1 MTRPAPTPVRAARP
15 AVRSAALAAAALAA
29 VALAGC
35 AAPAT
40 PEGATAEGSPE
51 PAAEGFPVTVEHAYG
66 ATTLESEPQRVVAWD
81 WSTQDAVIG
90 LGVEPVAM
98 TTYTYGG
105 EEGVL
110 PWTADALA
118 EQDMETPQL
127 LTYGAEVP
135 FEQIAA
141 AEPDVI
147 LAVNSGLTEG
157 DYATLSQIA
166 PTVVQPG
173 DAYVTPWQE
182 QVELVGAALGRTGQ
196 AEELVAET
204 SAAITAQAEANPE
217 LAGAT
222 FAYASGDVSTGQL
235 SLYVPGD
242 VRVQLLTELGM
253 ELTPY
258 VADNAPGDGAF
269 SYPVSLEQADQVT
282 SDVLVAWFGDQ
293 AAVDAFTADPLVQRV
308 PALASGAFAPVVG
321 ESFVM
326 ATSAVSALS
335 IPWALEDYVPL
346 LADAVQAGGQGGSA
360 G

>member
-1 MTRPAPTPVRAARP
+1 MTRPAPARP
-15 AVRSAALAAAALAA
+15 LTALAAVLTPALAA

-35 AAPAT
+35 AAPSG
-40 PEGATAEGSPE
+40 PEAAPAGGS
-51 PAAEGFPVTVEHAYG
+51 PAAEGSFPVTLEHAYG
-66 ATTLESEPQRVVAWD
+66 ETTVESEPQRVVAWD

-90 LGVEPVAM
+90 LGVAPVAM

-105 EEGVL
+105 NEDGVL

-118 EQDMETPQL
+118 EQGLETPQL

-135 FEQIAA
+135 FEEIAA
-141 AEPDVI
+141 ADPDVI

-157 DYATLSQIA
+157 DYETLSQIA

-173 DAYVTPWQE
+173 DPYVTPWQE
-182 QVELVGAALGRTGQ
+182 QVELVGAALGRTEQ
-196 AEELVAET
+196 ADALVEETE
-204 SAAITAQAEANPE
+204 AAITAQAQAHPE

-258 VADNAPGDGAF
+258 VAENAPGDGAF

-308 PALASGAFAPVVG
+308 PAVASGAFAPVVG

-335 IPWALEDYVPL
+335 IPWALEDYAPL
-346 LADAVQAGGQGGSA
+346 LAEAARASGSA

>member
-1 MTRPAPTPVRAARP
+1 MTRPAPARP
-15 AVRSAALAAAALAA
+15 LTALAAVLTPALAA

-35 AAPAT
+35 AAPSG
-40 PEGATAEGSPE
+40 PEAAPAGGS
-51 PAAEGFPVTVEHAYG
+51 PAAEGSFPVTLEHAYG
-66 ATTLESEPQRVVAWD
+66 ETTVESEPQRVVAWD

-90 LGVEPVAM
+90 LGVAPVAM

-105 EEGVL
+105 NEDGVL

-118 EQDMETPQL
+118 EQGLETPQL

-135 FEQIAA
+135 FEEIAA
-141 AEPDVI
+141 ADPDVI

-157 DYATLSQIA
+157 DYETLSQIA

-173 DAYVTPWQE
+173 DPYVTPWQE
-182 QVELVGAALGRTGQ
+182 QVELVGAALGRTEQ
-196 AEELVAET
+196 ADALVEETE
-204 SAAITAQAEANPE
+204 AAITAQAQAHPE

-258 VADNAPGDGAF
+258 VAENAPGDGAF

-308 PALASGAFAPVVG
+308 PAVASGAFAPVVG
-321 ESFVM
+321 ESVVM
-326 ATSAVSALS
+326 ATTAVSALS
-335 IPWALEDYVPL
+335 NPWALEDYAPL
-346 LADAVQAGGQGGSA
+346 LAEAARASGSA

>member
-1 MTRPAPTPVRAARP
+1 MSRPALTRAR
-15 AVRSAALAAAALAA
+15 AALAAVLAPALAA

-35 AAPAT
+35 AAPSAQDALHAGRAA
-40 PEGATAEGSPE
+40 GAPSADG
-51 PAAEGFPVTVEHAYG
+51 AFPVTLEHAYG
-66 ATTLESEPQRVVAWD
+66 ETTIGAEPQRVVAWD

-90 LGVEPVAM
+90 LGVAPVAM

-105 EEGVL
+105 DDEGVL

-118 EQDMETPQL
+118 EQGLETPQL

-135 FEQIAA
+135 FEEIAA

-173 DAYVTPWQE
+173 DPYVTPWQE
-182 QVELVGAALGRTGQ
+182 QVELVGAALGRSAQ

-253 ELTPY
+253 ELSPY
-258 VADNAPGDGAF
+258 VEQNAPGDGAF
-269 SYPVSLEQADQVT
+269 SYLVSLEQADQVS

-308 PALASGAFAPVVG
+308 PAVASGAFAPVVG

-346 LADAVQAGGQGGSA
+346 LAEAVRASGRSSGSA

>member
-1 MTRPAPTPVRAARP
+1 MPQTRQP
-15 AVRSAALAAAALAA
+15 SATILSTAAAALLL
-29 VALAGC
+29 VGC
-35 AAPAT
+35 SSA
-40 PEGATAEGSPE
+40 SD
-51 PAAEGFPVTVEHAYG
+51 PAADPASTTGSTSSASAGAFPVTVEHAYG
-66 ATTLESEPQRVVAWD
+66 ETTIEAEPQRVVAWD

-90 LGVEPVAM
+90 LGVAPVAM

-105 EEGVL
+105 NEQGVL

-118 EQDMETPQL
+118 EQDLATPTL

-135 FEQIAA
+135 FEEIAA
-141 AEPDVI
+141 ADPDVI
-147 LAVNSGLTEG
+147 LAVNSGLTDG
-157 DYATLSQIA
+157 DYQTLSQIA

-173 DAYVTPWQE
+173 DPYVTPWQE
-182 QVELVGAALGRTGQ
+182 QVEVVGAALGRTEAADQ
-196 AEELVAET
+196 LVADTE
-204 SAAITAQAEANPE
+204 AAIAEQAQAHPE

-253 ELTPY
+253 ELAPS
-258 VADNAPGDGAF
+258 VVEGAPGDGAF

-308 PALASGAFAPVVG
+308 PAVASGAFAPVVG

-346 LADAVQAGGQGGSA
+346 LADAAAASGSA